1 MFGAYLVKNASEW
14 RSHMFDII
22 IVGGGA
28 AGMMAAITAARNGA
42 SVCILERKE
51 RLGKKI
57 LATGNGK
64 CNYTNQLQHISCYRG
79 SEETFI
85 KAVLTQFPMEETVA
99 FFKEIGIYPKERN
112 GYFYPHS
119 EQAASVADAL
129 EAECKMLGVQIYLEQ
144 YVTAIKQEKRIFCV
158 SAKNKEQEL
167 KQYKAYKLILA
178 AGGMAAKVHGSDG
191 SGYTLAKQL
200 GHSLVKPLP
209 AIVQLKAQGSFF
221 KTLAGVRTEGHISL
235 WIDEKKV
242 TEEFGELMF
251 TAYGLSGIPVM
262 QVSRFAAEGLANKKT
277 VIAKLDLFPELQ
289 KQALY
294 DEILRRFERA
304 KGKHTYEQALVGLL
318 NHKLNYILLK
328 EAGFEPTQTP
338 SGKLKEAT
346 ERFVKQVKQFTVPI
360 SDTNGFDNAQ
370 ACAGGVSTKELTS
383 QMESKLVPGLYIVG
397 ELADVDGTC
406 GGYNLQWAWSSGY
419 VAGYHAAQK

>member
-1 MFGAYLVKNASEW
+1 
-14 RSHMFDII
+14 MFDII

-28 AGMMAAITAARNGA
+28 AGMITAITAARNGA

-64 CNYTNQLQHISCYRG
+64 CNYTNRVQDIACYRG
-79 SEETFI
+79 SEHSFI
-85 KAVLTQFPMEETVA
+85 KAVLAQFPMEETIA

-129 EAECKMLGVQIYLEQ
+129 EAECHRLGVKICLEQ
-144 YVTAIKQEKRIFCV
+144 YVTTVKKEKTIFCV
-158 SAKNKEQEL
+158 TAKNEEQGI
-167 KQYKAYKLILA
+167 KQYKSYKLILA

-191 SGYTLAKQL
+191 SGYTLAKIF
-200 GHSLVKPLP
+200 GHSIIKPLP
-209 AIVQLKAQGSFF
+209 AIVQLKAQGNFF
-221 KTLAGVRTEGHISL
+221 KTVSGVRTEGHISL
-235 WIDEKKV
+235 FIDGKKV
-242 TEEFGELMF
+242 TEEYGELMF

-262 QVSRFAAEGLANKKT
+262 QVSRFAAEGLAKKKA
-277 VIAKLDLFPELQ
+277 VVAKLDLFPELQ
-289 KQALY
+289 EDALY
-294 DEILRRFERA
+294 AEIFRRFVRA
-304 KGKHTYEQALVGLL
+304 KGQHTYEQALLGLL

-328 EAGFEPTQTP
+328 EAGLEPTQIP
-338 SGKLKEAT
+338 NGKLEQTA
-346 ERFVKQVKQFTVPI
+346 EQFVKQVKQFTVTI

-370 ACAGGVSTKELTS
+370 ACAGGVSTKELTV
-383 QMESKLVPGLYIVG
+383 QMESKLVSGLYIVG

-419 VAGYHAAQK
+419 VAGRHASQK

>member
-1 MFGAYLVKNASEW
+1 
-14 RSHMFDII
+14 MFDII

-64 CNYTNQLQHISCYRG
+64 CNYTNRMQHSSCYRG
-79 SEETFI
+79 SEEAFI
-85 KAVLTQFPMEETVA
+85 KAVLAQFPMEETVA

-129 EAECKMLGVQIYLEQ
+129 EAECHRLGVKIYLEQ
-144 YVTAIKQEKRIFCV
+144 YVTTVKKEKTIFCV
-158 SAKNKEQEL
+158 TTKSEEQGT
-167 KQYKAYKLILA
+167 KHKSYKLILA

-191 SGYTLAKQL
+191 SGYTLAKAF
-200 GHSLVKPLP
+200 GHSLIKPLP
-209 AIVQLKAQGSFF
+209 AIVQLKAQGNFF

-235 WIDEKKV
+235 FVDEKKV
-242 TEEFGELMF
+242 TEEYGELMF

-262 QVSRFAAEGLANKKT
+262 QVSRFAAEGLSKKKT
-277 VIAKLDLFPELQ
+277 VTAKLDLFPELPED
-289 KQALY
+289 ALY
-294 DEILRRFERA
+294 AEIVRRFKRA
-304 KGKHTYEQALVGLL
+304 KGQHPYEQALIGLL

-328 EAGFEPTQTP
+328 EAGLEPTQTP
-338 SGKLKEAT
+338 NDNLEQAA
-346 ERFVKQVKQFTVPI
+346 ERFIKQVKQFTVII

-370 ACAGGVSTKELTS
+370 ACAGGVSTKELTV
-383 QMESKLVPGLYIVG
+383 QMESKLVSGLYIVG

-419 VAGYHAAQK
+419 VAGYHATQK

>member
-1 MFGAYLVKNASEW
+1 
-14 RSHMFDII
+14 MFDII

-28 AGMMAAITAARNGA
+28 AGMMAAITATRTGA

-64 CNYTNQLQHISCYRG
+64 CNYTNRVQDISCYRG

-85 KAVLTQFPMEETVA
+85 KAVLAQFPMEETVA

-119 EQAASVADAL
+119 EQATSVADAL
-129 EAECKMLGVQIYLEQ
+129 EAECRRLGVNICLEQ
-144 YVTAIKQEKRIFCV
+144 YVTTIKKEKTIFCV
-158 SAKNKEQEL
+158 TTKNEAQGT
-167 KQYKAYKLILA
+167 KQHKAYKLILA

-191 SGYTLAKQL
+191 SGYTLAKL
-200 GHSLVKPLP
+200 FGHSIIKPLP
-209 AIVQLKAQGSFF
+209 AIVQLKAQGNFF

-235 WIDEKKV
+235 FIDEKEV
-242 TEEFGELMF
+242 TEECGELMF

-262 QVSRFAAEGLANKKT
+262 QVSRFAAEGLAKRKT
-277 VIAKLDLFPELQ
+277 VTAKLDLFPELSER
-289 KQALY
+289 ALY
-294 DEILRRFERA
+294 AEIIRRFERA
-304 KGKHTYEQALVGLL
+304 KGQYPSEQALLGLL

-328 EAGFEPTQTP
+328 EAGLEPTQIP
-338 SGKLKEAT
+338 NAKLEQAA
-346 ERFVKQVKQFTVPI
+346 ERFVKQVKQFTVII

-370 ACAGGVSTKELTS
+370 ACAGGVSTEELTM

-419 VAGYHAAQK
+419 VAGCHAAQK